1 MALLTPIEISD
12 IRDKPLSFNCGKQV
26 DLSEDDL
33 LTRVQM
39 VTSRPYRRAV
49 QRCLDYA
56 SAPICDVNTG
66 ADIIVFAE
74 KVLVPFADWKS
85 CVIDKRNNVDT
96 SPAWYVELPQHIL
109 EAMEI

>member
-12 IRDKPLSFNCGKQV
+12 IRYTPLSFTFGNQV
-26 DLSEDDL
+26 DLTEEEL
-33 LTRVQM
+33 LARVQK

-49 QRCLDYA
+49 QRCFDYA
-56 SAPICDVNTG
+56 SAPVCDVTTG

-85 CVIDKRNNVDT
+85 CVIDKRNNLAT
-96 SPAWYVELPQHIL
+96 SPAWYVELPPHIL
-109 EAMEI
+109 EAMEM